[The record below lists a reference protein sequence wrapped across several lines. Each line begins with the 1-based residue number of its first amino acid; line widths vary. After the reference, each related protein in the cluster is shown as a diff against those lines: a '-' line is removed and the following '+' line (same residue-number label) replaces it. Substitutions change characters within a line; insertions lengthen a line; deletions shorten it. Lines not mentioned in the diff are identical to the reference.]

1 LHLEIWL
8 LSHYDMLRQFS
19 LGTVGLVVGGI
30 MSVAGIY
37 AYTIGNST
45 VNLVGFF
52 YGIPIL
58 LGGLALKSSEVK
70 PVTIV
75 VAPDPEA
82 LKLREI
88 QATSTQKQ
96 IRQDVCRYRYGI
108 RAHLDEVLERLGMSP
123 TTEECP
129 KLIGLYEQVVA
140 TPDLPQAYSLV
151 LRFQSPLISWETWQQ
166 KQDKFTSF
174 FGPGIVAMVTQP
186 EAKMVDLHLT
196 KV

>member
-1 LHLEIWL
+1 
-8 LSHYDMLRQFS
+8 MLRQFS

-70 PVTIV
+70 PVTELK
-75 VAPDPEA
+75 PSSNEM

-96 IRQDVCRYRYGI
+96 IRKDVCRYRYGI
-108 RAHLDEVLERLGMSP
+108 RAHLDEVLEKLGLSP
-123 TTEECP
+123 TSEECP
-129 KLIGLYEQVVA
+129 KLVGLYEQVA
-140 TPDLPQAYSLV
+140 TTDSLPEAYSLV
-151 LRFQSPLISWETWQQ
+151 LRFHAPLIPWETWLQ

-174 FGPGIVAMVTQP
+174 FGPGIVATVSQTDDQLI
-186 EAKMVDLHLT
+186 DLHLT
-196 KV
+196 KT